1 MVNTIKFIDKEY
13 SCTYSKECAFL
24 MEKGIRYTF
33 VKVDENKMTIWK
45 FKKTREL
52 FLALA
57 EFYDNPKN
65 K

>member
-1 MVNTIKFIDKEY
+1 
-13 SCTYSKECAFL
+13 